1 MRLSVIIPIYNVE
14 KYLKETLESIDLHDD
29 MEVIL
34 VDDASP
40 DNCGLIC
47 DEYAA
52 KNSCFKV
59 IHKSENEGLSMA
71 RNSGLDAATGD
82 YVIFLDADDMYL
94 EDNVFSTILYELGHN
109 GFDLYFNNIKKWNA
123 DDNTVLELNSFDVEK
138 VRGKSLQELLPYVS
152 EQKSL
157 PASACAKVIRRSI
170 LVESGIYFKK
180 GIYSEDIEWFLRLI
194 SSNSIKHCGVIGV
207 TYLYRQG
214 NAGSITSNVGEKN
227 IDDLLTTIEQACND
241 ECHIE
246 SQYRQDYRKCLA
258 FELMILIYFLNY
270 AKKRKRE
277 FRARIKILLPVMK
290 SSHDKRVKMTFL
302 SVKILGF
309 ALTEKLLKIMRKNR

>member
-1 MRLSVIIPIYNVE
+1 MRLSVIIPIYKVE
-14 KYLKETLESIDLHDD
+14 KYLKETLDSIDVHDD

-52 KNSCFKV
+52 KNSCFRV

-71 RNSGLDAATGD
+71 RNSGLDVAAGD
-82 YVIFLDADDMYL
+82 YVIFLDADDKYL
-94 EDNVFSTILYELGHN
+94 EDNVFSTILYELEHN
-109 GFDLYFNNIKKWNA
+109 GLDLYFNNIKKWYA
-123 DDNTVLELNSFDVEK
+123 DDNTVSELNSFDVEK
-138 VRGKSLQELLPYVS
+138 VKGKSLQELLPYVS
-152 EQKSL
+152 KLKSF
-157 PASACAKVIRRSI
+157 PASAWAKVVRRSV
-170 LVESGIYFKK
+170 LEENAIYFKK
-180 GIYSEDIEWFLRLI
+180 GIYSEDLEWFLRLI
-194 SSNSIKHCGVIGV
+194 RSNAIKHCGVIGV

-227 IDDLLTTIEQACND
+227 IDDLLTTIEQASDC
-241 ECHIE
+241 ECYIE

-258 FELMILIYFLNY
+258 FELMILIYLLNY

-277 FRARIKILLPVMK
+277 FRKRIKILLPVME
-290 SSHDKRVKMTFL
+290 SAHDKRVKMTFF

-309 ALTEKLLKIMRKNR
+309 TLTEKLLKIMRKNG